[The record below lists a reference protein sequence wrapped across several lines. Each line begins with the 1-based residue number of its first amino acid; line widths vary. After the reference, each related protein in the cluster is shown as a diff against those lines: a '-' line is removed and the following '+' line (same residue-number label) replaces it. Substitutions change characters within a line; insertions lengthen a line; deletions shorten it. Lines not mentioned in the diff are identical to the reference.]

1 MKREIGDYIQD
12 IVDAISKAL
21 RFVEEMSYDDF
32 VKDDKTIF
40 AVVRAL
46 EIIGEAVKNIPHE
59 FRKKYPEVPWRDMAG
74 MRDKL
79 IHEYHGVRLDVVWET
94 VKKEFLPL
102 KPIFGTILMEIEE
115 ENEQFA

>member
-21 RFVEEMSYDDF
+21 RFGGEMSYDDF

-94 VKKEFLPL
+94 VKKELLPL
-102 KPIFGTILMEIEE
+102 KPMFENILMEIEE

>member
-21 RFVEEMSYDDF
+21 RFVGEMSYDDF

-94 VKKEFLPL
+94 VKKELLPL
-102 KPIFGTILMEIEE
+102 KPMFENILMEIEE